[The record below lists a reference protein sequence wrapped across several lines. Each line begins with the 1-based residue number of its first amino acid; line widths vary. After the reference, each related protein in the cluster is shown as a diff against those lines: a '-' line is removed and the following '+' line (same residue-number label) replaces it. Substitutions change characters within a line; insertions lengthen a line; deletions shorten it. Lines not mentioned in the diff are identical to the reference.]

1 MTNRKPYGANVLLL
15 RGQAVATFSDHLA
28 WLLCQDPLPA
38 PEQVGEPYRE
48 VLTVVHRRLAKARN
62 EGPNV

>member
-1 MTNRKPYGANVLLL
+1 MTRKTYGANVLKL
-15 RGQAVATFSDHLA
+15 RAQAVATFSDHLA

-48 VLTVVHRRLAKARN
+48 VLTVVHRRLALERSKTA
-62 EGPNV
+62 GV